1 MAIANLTIR
10 FVTELAGIA
19 AVGYAGFQVA
29 GPMPVR
35 VIAGVGAALALIIT
49 WALVV
54 APNTVNGLTQPQKDL
69 IGTGLLLLAAVA
81 LGAAG
86 QLRLAIVFAIV
97 VIANTTLLFVFGQ
110 DARDSLARMGR

>member
-1 MAIANLTIR
+1 MAIANLTLR

-19 AVGYAGFQVA
+19 AIGYAGFQVA

-35 VIAGVGAALALIIT
+35 AIAGIGGALALIVT

-81 LGAAG
+81 LAVAG
-86 QLRLAIVFAIV
+86 QLRLAIAFAIV
-97 VIANTTLLFVFGQ
+97 VIGNTALLFVFGQ
-110 DARDSLARMGR
+110 GARESLAGLAR